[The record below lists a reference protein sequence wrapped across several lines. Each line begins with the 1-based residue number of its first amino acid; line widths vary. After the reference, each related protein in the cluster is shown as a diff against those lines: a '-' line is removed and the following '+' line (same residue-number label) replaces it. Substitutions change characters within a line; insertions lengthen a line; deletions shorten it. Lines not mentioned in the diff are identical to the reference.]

1 MAKYKET
8 FEIPARTV
16 EIHRID
22 SDYFNHIK
30 EVGIDYNTAQTLA
43 AKGKPV
49 YVKNI
54 EINGMKKSFFFVKV
68 SNKHYIEF
76 LENNII

>member
-1 MAKYKET
+1 MAKIKET

-16 EIHRID
+16 EIRKID

-30 EVGIDYNTAQTLA
+30 EVGIDYNTAQALA

-54 EINGMKKSFFFVKV
+54 EINGMTKSFFFVKI
-68 SNKHYIEF
+68 SNKHYMEF
-76 LENNII
+76 IENNII